1 MWRQFAK
8 QYLPFWA
15 VYFMVGW
22 WVGSKLVAIP
32 NLQPFKVLN
41 MIGLTAD
48 LAGILLLSRLIS
60 QNPRY
65 QALITG
71 RIAENLYGFFFFSST
86 GLLFRSLLGPSG
98 PSSAQLE
105 SLSVGIFSYLVIPIA
120 AYLPTISEHVI
131 ARSRWSDERKTS
143 ALGGTLLILGVIVQI
158 WAAYLDLHS

>member
-15 VYFMVGW
+15 AYFIVGW

-41 MIGLTAD
+41 IIGLTAD
-48 LAGILLLSRLIS
+48 LAGIIILSRLIS

-71 RIAENLYGFFFFSST
+71 KIADNLYGFFFSSA

-105 SLSVGIFSYLVIPIA
+105 SLSVGTFFYLVSPIA
-120 AYLPTISEHVI
+120 AYFPTISEHVI
-131 ARSRWSDERKTS
+131 ARARWSDERKTA
-143 ALGGTLLILGVIVQI
+143 ALGGTLLVLGVIVQI